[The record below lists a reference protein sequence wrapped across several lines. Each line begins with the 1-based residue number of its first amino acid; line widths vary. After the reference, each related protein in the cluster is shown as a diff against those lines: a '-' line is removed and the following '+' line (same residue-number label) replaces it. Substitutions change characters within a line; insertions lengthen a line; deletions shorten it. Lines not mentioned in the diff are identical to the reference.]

1 MESIREENEF
11 NVLGYNIRFTADEAD
26 SSVSASEVVSYV
38 QKITEEIRSKSPQ
51 LDIGQVA
58 TLAALK
64 IANEKISIER
74 DFENN
79 ISKLHTTA
87 SDALHFIEEVSPS
100 TI

>member
-1 MESIREENEF
+1 MESIREEKEF
-11 NVLGYNIRFTADEAD
+11 NVLGYNIKFTADESE
-26 SSVSASEVVSYV
+26 SSIPASEVVSYV
-38 QKITEEIRSKSPQ
+38 QQVSEEIRQKSPQ

-64 IANEKISIER
+64 IANEKLSIER

-87 SDALHFIEEVSPS
+87 CDALQFIEEVSPS
-100 TI
+100 TN

>member
-1 MESIREENEF
+1 MESIREEKEF
-11 NVLGYNIRFTADEAD
+11 NVLGYSIKFTAEESE
-26 SSVSASEVVSYV
+26 SSVSAADVVGYV
-38 QKITEEIRSKSPQ
+38 QKIAEEIRLKSPH

-79 ISKLHTTA
+79 ISKLHMTA
-87 SDALHFIEEVSPS
+87 CDALQFIEEVSPS

>member
-1 MESIREENEF
+1 MESIREEKEF
-11 NVLGYNIRFTADEAD
+11 NVLGYKIKFTPEEAETNI
-26 SSVSASEVVSYV
+26 SAEDVVSYV
-38 QKITEEIRSKSPQ
+38 QKVTEEIRQKSPQ

-79 ISKLHTTA
+79 ISKLHMTA
-87 SDALHFIEEVSPS
+87 CDALQFIEEVSPS